1 MEIALVYDKAGQIDE
16 GGAKSIETALKLLR
30 ESQTESNDGLHKKR
44 ITLLESS
51 FNAIPTRNPHIPTK
65 IDTRGFFSQS
75 SVSPATTVPTS
86 WAPSMSSGVTSHPTF
101 DFTFMRTGRLSNAST
116 TESVASSFDPG
127 SAWTPT
133 GLTDRFSSSPE
144 QETSKND
151 ILAAFLST
159 IADDQYSSTQSVE
172 NSTVFSLHGDSPT
185 QPGMIMPT
193 IFDWSN
199 PSSFS
204 DEEAETKSVF
214 EASSD
219 VSPHTYLPMFLSPYS
234 TDETSP
240 VNKSFEYKQQEPVF
254 GFKENRF
261 SENEHIHTAPN
272 LFSEE
277 TGWAV

>member
-16 GGAKSIETALKLLR
+16 GGAKSIETALKVLR
-30 ESQTESNDGLHKKR
+30 ESQTESNDGRREKR

-51 FNAIPTRNPHIPTK
+51 FNAIPTRNPHISTK
-65 IDTRGFFSQS
+65 LDARGFFSQN
-75 SVSPATTVPTS
+75 SVSPTTTVPAS
-86 WAPSMSSGVTSHPTF
+86 WASSMSSGVTSHPTF

-159 IADDQYSSTQSVE
+159 ISDDQYSATQSLE
-172 NSTVFSLHGDSPT
+172 NSTIFSLHGDSPT

-193 IFDWSN
+193 MFDWSN

-234 TDETSP
+234 DETSP

-261 SENEHIHTAPN
+261 SENDHIHTAPN